1 MSISDPDQT
10 REYWTEVVRSA
21 ADRGKLEKIPTRLA
35 ETSRDR
41 DTARK
46 QNRCITTKSFGGFHP
61 NYERIV
67 WTQKKAK
74 Q

>member
-35 ETSRDR
+35 ETKKDR

-46 QNRCITTKSFGGFHP
+46 QSRCITTKSFGGFHP